1 MMRFIQI
8 AIITA
13 GLALGL
19 GIAVADEPH
28 VKPVT
33 DYVLANVKPWLS
45 DPLVVAAINKQ
56 NVEYAKLKNYDINK
70 LDNGWIDR
78 SDKKL
83 IASKM
88 NNELSAFLRK
98 KKESANGVIFEIF
111 VFDNKGLNVGQ
122 TDLTQDFNQGD
133 EAKILEDLSG
143 RTRRDLRRQGGK
155 GQRSKHLASQSH
167 HQGSRNRQSHRRC
180 HGRHRRGQAQVII
193 QAGPWMGRCI
203 DAASCSL
210 APQVAL
216 HQVT

>member
-133 EAKILEDLSG
+133 EAKYWKTYQVGPDAIFVDKVEKDNG
-143 RTRRDLRRQGGK
+143 RNISQASLTIKDPATGK
-155 GQRSKHLASQSH
+155 AIGAVTV
-167 HQGSRNRQSHRRC
+167 G
-180 HGRHRRGQAQVII
+180 
-193 QAGPWMGRCI
+193 I
-203 DAASCSL
+203 DVDRL
-210 APQVAL
+210 K
-216 HQVT
+216 